1 MDIEQEFKNKRDA
14 ILSEM
19 TYAEQNNILL
29 QAVLDQLITLNE
41 QKKTANEQQKEFQKQ
56 WKMKNI
62 TWFMGGIS
70 VPLVSFAI
78 ALYTGV
84 IDLNQDWPVIVQRVG
99 QLLGGF

>member
-1 MDIEQEFKNKRDA
+1 MDMKAEPETLHDIMRQVRDELKLLNK
-14 ILSEM
+14 
-19 TYAEQNNILL
+19 
-29 QAVLDQLITLNE
+29 
-41 QKKTANEQQKEFQKQ
+41 QKKVANQQQKEFQKQ